1 MKTIGQ
7 NIATFRKEK
16 NITQEAL
23 AEICGVSSQAVSKW
37 ENDISLPDITLLIEL
52 SEILEVSVDELLG
65 KKESNKVELVEESKR
80 KSIDEMFLCIN
91 VLDGGNKVKVNLP
104 LKLIKICVESGM
116 EIPQISGNAAI
127 ASLDFK
133 KIYELIESGLVGE
146 IVSIEG
152 EDGEKVSIVVE

>member
-1 MKTIGQ
+1 M
-7 NIATFRKEK
+7 EY
-16 NITQEAL
+16 E
-23 AEICGVSSQAVSKW
+23 
-37 ENDISLPDITLLIEL
+37 
-52 SEILEVSVDELLG
+52 
-65 KKESNKVELVEESKR
+65 R